1 MMNKIMFIIIGNIN
15 IIGIKIFKKWNMIM
29 KSANNCKK
37 IVIIYSLIKIEN
49 KILLI
54 HKNKNNF

>member
-1 MMNKIMFIIIGNIN
+1 
-15 IIGIKIFKKWNMIM
+15 MIM